1 MNNQRIAIE
10 YLANHYYLP
19 VIIPDQEKTNYL
31 THIINV
37 ESEIEFME
45 GLKNYLKT
53 SDNVFSK
60 FDWWMFSKLDETLDE
75 VYIPYYNS
83 KTNGI
88 SKFKPDFIF
97 WMQKDNRYLILFIDP
112 KGTEHTDAYRKIDG
126 YSKIFETPDKKSK
139 KFTYG
144 KYTVTTKLLL
154 KPKQGEAGVLDAYKP
169 YWFDNFNSL
178 KEKLLNDR

>member
-126 YSKIFETPDKKSK
+126 YSR
-139 KFTYG
+139 
-144 KYTVTTKLLL
+144 
-154 KPKQGEAGVLDAYKP
+154 
-169 YWFDNFNSL
+169 SL
-178 KEKLLNDR
+178 KLQIRKARNLHTANTL